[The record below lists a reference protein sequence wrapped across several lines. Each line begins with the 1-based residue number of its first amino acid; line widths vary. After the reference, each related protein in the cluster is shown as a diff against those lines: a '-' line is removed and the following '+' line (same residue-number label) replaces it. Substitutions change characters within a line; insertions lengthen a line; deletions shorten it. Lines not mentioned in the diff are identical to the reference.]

1 MSAIYTTKTT
11 QSGKIK
17 INKNKIKVMYYKITN
32 KQSEVYKK
40 LHKLLEHEQK
50 IGEEN
55 RKAVNKKVGYKFEK
69 FLGYIGQQ
77 NMQRT
82 TQYSGFVFILE
93 PNESIDTK
101 VWKSSKEHAG
111 CYVPNTR
118 TAVGR
123 EMSDFLSNGLQ
134 KSNFQ
139 KVFSILNLKL
149 YGKFTFPFVKIA
161 PGSKNTIILYLDD
174 NNEPKD
180 ENVIEITKREFDK
193 LSNK

>member
-1 MSAIYTTKTT
+1 
-11 QSGKIK
+11 
-17 INKNKIKVMYYKITN
+17 MYYKITN